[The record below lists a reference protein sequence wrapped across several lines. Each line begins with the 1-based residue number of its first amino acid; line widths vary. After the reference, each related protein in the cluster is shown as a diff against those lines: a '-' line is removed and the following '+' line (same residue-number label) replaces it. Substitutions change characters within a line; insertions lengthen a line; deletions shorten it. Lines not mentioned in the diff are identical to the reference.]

1 MNRRTGQLAGLLIVL
16 PSRGAPRT
24 QQWCTL
30 RPAPLSGCTDSSWAA
45 PAKQCISVHC
55 ITFLHRCQVRG
66 TEAMYYAKHDGGY
79 TSVSLQLSDTSCSR
93 LADPVAASQCV
104 SAADN
109 RLGCL
114 PRAAGTSYSGCGSA
128 SCRRA
133 ARYWSAPALWA
144 RKQRQTAS
152 SSSEKPAAGR
162 LYNAVGA
169 CSLQQKW
176 PASSMRP
183 CRHEPA

>member
-30 RPAPLSGCTDSSWAA
+30 RSAPLSGC
-45 PAKQCISVHC
+45 
-55 ITFLHRCQVRG
+55 
-66 TEAMYYAKHDGGY
+66 MDGGHVLGQARWGL
-79 TSVSLQLSDTSCSR
+79 SPVSLQLSDTSCSC
-93 LADPVAASQCV
+93 LADPMAASQCV

-133 ARYWSAPALWA
+133 AQYWSAPALWA

-162 LYNAVGA
+162 LYNAIGA
-169 CSLQQKW
+169 CRPQQKW
-176 PASSMRP
+176 PASSMGP